1 MSRPKQILSMLLLA
15 LLVGVPVGI
24 AVAFFPR
31 ASNPLTN
38 PVSRAEYAAAA
49 CEALDTAQ
57 PRFNRSGREIT
68 EAEIEW
74 SLFAAASRA
83 RRTLEA
89 GLPAPPTV
97 YRDVHDA
104 TVRVLEAAADERY
117 EDQQRERA
125 ILAGYL
131 VALDAADLAVFTAVC
146 GTLP

>member
-15 LLVGVPVGI
+15 LLVGVPVGL
-24 AVAFFPR
+24 AVTFLTGREQPVDR
-31 ASNPLTN
+31 A
-38 PVSRAEYAAAA
+38 SRAEYAAAA
-49 CEALDTAQ
+49 CDALDTAQ

-97 YRDVHDA
+97 YRDVHDS

-125 ILAGYL
+125 VLAGHL
-131 VALDAADLAVFTAVC
+131 VALEATDLAVFTAVC